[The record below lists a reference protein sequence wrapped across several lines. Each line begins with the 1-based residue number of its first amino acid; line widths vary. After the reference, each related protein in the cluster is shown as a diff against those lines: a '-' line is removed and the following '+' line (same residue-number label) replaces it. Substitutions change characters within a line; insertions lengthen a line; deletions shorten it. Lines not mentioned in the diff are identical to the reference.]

1 MYALYTDVGAIA
13 EMLTSLDN
21 FISYGGDVIASNA
34 QYLGM
39 ILDIFETTMQSLNL
53 GAVDRVAACKL
64 AESVLLNMRGKV
76 DSVGFAMLAHESK
89 LIAIA
94 GGPSHYATGAYSHYS
109 HRH

>member
-1 MYALYTDVGAIA
+1 MPLRSTHLIADDVFDA

-76 DSVGFAMLAHESK
+76 DSVS
-89 LIAIA
+89 
-94 GGPSHYATGAYSHYS
+94 
-109 HRH
+109 